1 MTDSEMAVVQA
12 IQAARQDATALLE
25 DADALEVRLSE
36 EAKALLPV
44 KASAVVKA
52 IPKPKMPVIPAKRD
66 QGCLWAR
73 GVTPKLAEAIRAAEA
88 GDKVNCLVNGVL
100 TQFTKMAT
108 GKDGRKTEGLR
119 IVKEAPGYAE
129 WNAIQMGEAIEIEA
143 SIPTDGA

>member
-1 MTDSEMAVVQA
+1 MTEAEVTMVAA
-12 IQAARQDATALLE
+12 IAAARADAEALLK
-25 DADALEVRLSE
+25 DADALEARLSD
-36 EAKALLPV
+36 EAKASVP
-44 KASAVVKA
+44 KKM
-52 IPKPKMPVIPAKRD
+52 PKPKMPVIPAKRD
-66 QGCLWAR
+66 QACLWAR

-119 IVKEAPGYAE
+119 ITKDAPGYAE